1 MCLVWGVVYCLLGG
15 NFNSKYKV
23 WAKFSTF
30 TDISF
35 TLSRSN
41 ISYFSDISSMCYEIL
56 LISSHNT
63 TLTLKILYTH
73 RVPYEIDPLKPN
85 FGWSNM
91 HGHFRGYRILF
102 KHHHQCFH
110 QERKILLLWILNT
123 STCTY
128 ICTYP
133 VCMCT
138 YK

>member
-63 TLTLKILYTH
+63 TLTLKILYS
-73 RVPYEIDPLKPN
+73 PM
-85 FGWSNM
+85 NM
-91 HGHFRGYRILF
+91 ILWNLNLVGVICMDILGVICRILF

-123 STCTY
+123 SACTY
-128 ICTYP
+128 ICTYL

>member
-63 TLTLKILYTH
+63 TLTLKILYSPMNMILWNLNLVGVICMDILGVIESYSSIITMFSS
-73 RVPYEIDPLKPN
+73 RKKNIAPLDTKYIY
-85 FGWSNM
+85 M
-91 HGHFRGYRILF
+91 HIHMYLSS
-102 KHHHQCFH
+102 
-110 QERKILLLWILNT
+110 LYVYL
-123 STCTY
+123 
-128 ICTYP
+128 
-133 VCMCT
+133 
-138 YK
+138 

>member
-1 MCLVWGVVYCLLGG
+1 MDLLEKTYVPMCTVRDVVYCLLGG

-63 TLTLKILYTH
+63 TQTPKVLYKH
-73 RVPYEIDPLKPN
+73 RVPYEN
-85 FGWSNM
+85 WSS
-91 HGHFRGYRILF
+91 
-102 KHHHQCFH
+102 
-110 QERKILLLWILNT
+110 ET
-123 STCTY
+123 
-128 ICTYP
+128 
-133 VCMCT
+133 
-138 YK
+138 